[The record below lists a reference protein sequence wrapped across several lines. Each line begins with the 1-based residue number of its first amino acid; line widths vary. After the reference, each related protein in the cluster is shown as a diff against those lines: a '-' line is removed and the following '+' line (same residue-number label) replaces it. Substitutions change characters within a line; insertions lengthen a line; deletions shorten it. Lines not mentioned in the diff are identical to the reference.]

1 MQPVDY
7 DTLVNPFFNLTVY
20 VRDSDTTHV
29 DTAYIEV
36 YVTDFNDN
44 PPIFVPNSQKVTE
57 NEDVAVG
64 KSLARFSATD
74 RDLGM
79 NKQFRCVF
87 RVTCILYDLKVSVT
101 PNEVTLKAAT
111 LKNYLVRSLVRRLAF
126 A

>member
-1 MQPVDY
+1 MFFNCVYNRCIFLLQPVDY

-57 NEDVAVG
+57 YEDVAVG

-79 NKQFRCVF
+79 NKMFRYV
-87 RVTCILYDLKVSVT
+87 
-101 PNEVTLKAAT
+101 
-111 LKNYLVRSLVRRLAF
+111 
-126 A
+126 